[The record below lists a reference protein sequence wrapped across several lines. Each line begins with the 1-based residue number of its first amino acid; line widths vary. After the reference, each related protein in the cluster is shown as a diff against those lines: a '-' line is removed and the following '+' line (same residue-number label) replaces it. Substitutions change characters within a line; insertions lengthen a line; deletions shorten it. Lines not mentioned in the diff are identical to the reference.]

1 MKHRSTPRA
10 LAHAGL
16 VGGGQASQV
25 RPRLRPHL
33 DHLSPPDQPTTR
45 VTDKGLKY
53 PAVIFA
59 CSATDGRGGAPT
71 LVLDETRKSTTIRAA
86 PMRRVNAARLDISP
100 RCAFLRDFPNS
111 NSARVLNTILTS
123 ISYAWISTR
132 QETRGSLALVPAEAM
147 SDTTARR
154 VRYSNRGGGDRGGWR
169 AAVVL
174 VACLL
179 TSCFSVALS
188 ACVANVAPST
198 YDLRVGEVEIDRLH
212 RRDIGLDVGGV
223 SKQSGFGTEIALD
236 GDTMLVYGWFE
247 MDDDKTSQNKGPG
260 SRHTVSG
267 VRVYVRKVPGDKESG
282 WREHWQS
289 PFLSSGNLYLAV
301 HGDTFV
307 ILRGDGYL
315 ETYTRLVP
323 GDLNSE
329 WTQLYTPTYTN
340 LSPASVSMHG
350 NLLVM
355 GGYYYQDSSQHAI
368 VYRRAS
374 ANENWQASSQPLPR
388 PSWSSHLWAYNVR
401 LHGEIVVVSDRGYAD
416 GHVCVYS
423 YRSDTDS
430 WGLDECLEPDRTLL
444 EKSMANSGT
453 LHFGQSIDIDGGTIV
468 VGGTSTCDNRGAA
481 WVFERRQ
488 DSVAGVKWVQTS
500 TLFAADTARDRYGD
514 QFGYSVAIDGGT
526 IAVSSL
532 KDTSEDN
539 SYDTPGAIYIFTV
552 GVTGDWTPRGKIWP
566 HSTLYQ
572 YRGSYNQPRSPY
584 YDSLFG
590 SRVVL
595 HDDTLVVGASR
606 YKPNAT
612 ATNPD
617 TGAVF
622 VYALPGKNKY
632 LKNFAAD
639 EIATL
644 QGTSN
649 DGFIFDHIKSGTEF
663 PFLVI
668 DGGYPVRVDMDE
680 DFMVIAARD
689 NDKDKV
695 LVYAR
700 ENRTLI
706 AELTPSDGDGPDG
719 DHQKNWIGFGASVA
733 ISGGTVVV
741 GAIDRSIDPESC
753 AENPSFESSF
763 MRIGAAYVF
772 NILNSTTGIRT
783 EDQKLLPG
791 PDPCAYAIINK
802 NRDRGGAF
810 GASVA
815 IDGDTIVVG
824 NPWASIDYDGDG
836 QVNDGDVGF
845 RHGTVHVYTRD
856 DPNSNWVW
864 GQELRAREMQEVD
877 PSWDANVIH
886 TYGFGQE
893 HWAPAFGHSVGVSGH
908 TIVVGSY
915 AEDAILNSGQNGV
928 EVGSAYVFARN
939 ASSPQ
944 NWAARAWLKVRDQY
958 PSNMMGSSVAIDGDT
973 IAVGALGQDNINS
986 DTDNHGAVHVF
997 ARDVPGDPNSGWTQ
1011 IEKLRG
1017 EHDLPNGNL
1026 NGRSNV
1032 ALNLGASVDIYGDVI
1047 IAGGV
1052 MQSADFVGAAY
1063 IFTRDQSGEPSS
1075 TWTQRDRIVTGEVQ
1089 ENFGARGVVVHGDL
1103 AMIASGGGR
1112 AYGDNP
1118 PNKVRVYRL
1127 PCPELDITDP
1137 NTCSCEE
1144 LMLLNGFQ
1152 IADESSSP
1160 SSGCY
1165 GPAPTYLLPP
1175 PPAAAPS
1182 MRFIVTHPSTSDSEW
1197 YGDCACI
1204 CNKQKYGDINVEGDV
1219 SGKGISFQVC
1229 TEQGPEKCRELA
1241 STHQAFDNC
1250 TDAGGKPQNFTTDW
1264 DYNSNYTG
1272 AIWTPP
1278 PPPFTAPPPTTTMPP
1293 PSGNTTPLGDCEC
1306 MCDDASWSTQTWI
1319 NKVDCPSGQ
1328 VCPASEDMC
1337 SNQGLSEC
1345 QAMNT
1350 NNQYCEDGVVST
1362 AWTYVEAYDS
1372 STAPPP
1378 PPSTAPAGDGGH
1390 YGGSDY

>member
-1 MKHRSTPRA
+1 M
-10 LAHAGL
+10 
-16 VGGGQASQV
+16 
-25 RPRLRPHL
+25 
-33 DHLSPPDQPTTR
+33 
-45 VTDKGLKY
+45 
-53 PAVIFA
+53 
-59 CSATDGRGGAPT
+59 
-71 LVLDETRKSTTIRAA
+71 
-86 PMRRVNAARLDISP
+86 
-100 RCAFLRDFPNS
+100 
-111 NSARVLNTILTS
+111 TS
-123 ISYAWISTR
+123 ISFAWISTR

-147 SDTTARR
+147 SDTAARR
-154 VRYSNRGGGDRGGWR
+154 VRYSNNGGGDRGGWR

-212 RRDIGLDVGGV
+212 RRDVGLDVGGV
-223 SKQSGFGTEIALD
+223 SKQYDFGTNIALD
-236 GDTMLVYGWFE
+236 GDTMLVYGNLE

-260 SRHTVSG
+260 SRHYVSG

-289 PFLSSGNLYLAV
+289 PFLRYGSGNLYVAV

-307 ILRGDGYL
+307 IFRGDGYL
-315 ETYTRLVP
+315 ETYTRMVP

-329 WTQLYTPTYTN
+329 WTQLYTPLYT
-340 LSPASVSMHG
+340 SVTPESVSMHG
-350 NLLVM
+350 NLLVI
-355 GGYYYQDSSQHAI
+355 GGSRHAI

-374 ANENWQASSQPLPR
+374 ANWQASSYAGSYAVPLPP
-388 PSWSSHLWAYNVR
+388 PSSSSNTWANNVR
-401 LHGEIVVVSDRGYAD
+401 LHGETVVVSDRGYNSD
-416 GHVCVYS
+416 SGRVCVYS
-423 YRSDTDS
+423 YRSDTET

-444 EKSMANSGT
+444 EKSMANSGN
-453 LHFGQSIDIDGGTIV
+453 LNFGQSIDIDGDTIV
-468 VGGTSTCDNRGAA
+468 VGGTSTCDDRGAA

-514 QFGYSVAIDGGT
+514 LFGYSVAIDGGT
-526 IAVSSL
+526 IAVSSG

-539 SYDTPGAIYIFTV
+539 TYNTPGAIYIFTV

-584 YDSLFG
+584 YDSGFG
-590 SRVVL
+590 SLVVL
-595 HDDTLVVGASR
+595 HDDTLVVGASG

-649 DGFIFDHIKSGTEF
+649 DGFKFDNIRSGTDF
-663 PFLVI
+663 YPGLVI
-668 DGGYPVRVDMDE
+668 PGGYPVCVDMDD

-689 NDKDKV
+689 NNKDKV

-719 DHQKNWIGFGASVA
+719 QTNSIGFGASVA

-741 GAIDRSIDPESC
+741 GAIDWSIDPESC
-753 AENPSFESSF
+753 AEMPNT
-763 MRIGAAYVF
+763 RIGAAYVF
-772 NILNSTTGIRT
+772 NLSSTTGIRT

-791 PDPCAYAIINK
+791 PDHCAYAIINMD
-802 NRDRGGAF
+802 RDRGGAF

-824 NPWASIDYDGDG
+824 NPRASIDYDGDG

-856 DPNSNWVW
+856 DPDSNWVW
-864 GQELRAREMQEVD
+864 RRELRAREMQEVD

-886 TYGFGQE
+886 IVGGDWT
-893 HWAPAFGHSVGVSGH
+893 PAFGYSVGVSGH

-915 AEDAILNSGQNGV
+915 AEDAMLNSGQTQT
-928 EVGSAYVFARN
+928 EQSDVGSAYVFARN

-958 PSNMMGSSVAIDGDT
+958 PGNVMGSSIAIDGDT

-986 DTDNHGAVHVF
+986 DTDSHGAVHVF

-1026 NGRSNV
+1026 NGDSNV

-1052 MQSADFVGAAY
+1052 MQSVDRAGAAY

-1075 TWTQRDRIVTGEVQ
+1075 TWTQRDRIVTGEYQ
-1089 ENFGARGVVVHGDL
+1089 DNFGARGVVVHGDL
-1103 AMIASGGGR
+1103 AMIASGGGHQ
-1112 AYGDNP
+1112 YGWSPKDV
-1118 PNKVRVYRL
+1118 VRVYRL
-1127 PCPELDITDP
+1127 PCPERDITDP
-1137 NTCSCEE
+1137 NTCSCDE

-1165 GPAPTYLLPP
+1165 GPAPTYLPP
-1175 PPAAAPS
+1175 SPPAAAPS
-1182 MRFIVTHPSTSDSEW
+1182 LRFIVDQPSTSDSAW
-1197 YGDCACI
+1197 YGDCACV
-1204 CNKQKYGDINVEGDV
+1204 CDKEKYGDINVTGSV
-1219 SGKGISFQVC
+1219 SGEGVSYQMC
-1229 TEQGPEKCRELA
+1229 TEQGPEQCHQMA
-1241 STHQAFDNC
+1241 SDHQAFDDC
-1250 TDAGGKPQNFTTDW
+1250 TDANGNPQNFTTDW
-1264 DYNSNYTG
+1264 DYNANYTGATWDDSPPSSTDSPSSSTSPSDPSDRGPGDNGDNGGYGDCECICDEDPKFNINVTGSVSGKGVSYQMCTEQGPEQCHQMASDHQAFDDCTDANGNPQNFTTDWDYNANYTG
-1272 AIWTPP
+1272 AIWDDS
-1278 PPPFTAPPPTTTMPP
+1278 P
-1293 PSGNTTPLGDCEC
+1293 PSSSD
-1306 MCDDASWSTQTWI
+1306 S
-1319 NKVDCPSGQ
+1319 PS
-1328 VCPASEDMC
+1328 
-1337 SNQGLSEC
+1337 
-1345 QAMNT
+1345 
-1350 NNQYCEDGVVST
+1350 
-1362 AWTYVEAYDS
+1362 S
-1372 STAPPP
+1372 STS
-1378 PPSTAPAGDGGH
+1378 PSDPSDLGPEYNGDNGG
-1390 YGGSDY
+1390 YGDDYP